1 MIASLRLG
9 SILFSLSC
17 FFSLAI
23 YSLVVVIGFGFDCC
37 WICVVW
43 VLAVFLHFLLLIGC
57 FLDAWIISILFV
69 VNSFSYLSAGSRY
82 WFVVLGSFGSRSF
95 LRLLLYSSLMP
106 TRGSIAM
113 SSRPSKRSHVDSSL
127 PVAPDETKLGYFAA
141 LSDGLF
147 STISRP
153 SAGSFEIGCI
163 FSGLSTTQIGQFS
176 NALSNVKDREH
187 STVSALSGVL
197 AGLPVLSTSLVGA
210 TVAYGNTQAT
220 HCMCGYIA
228 TYQLVQLAEN
238 ATSTPPNVY
247 LDLQRVDHFELL
259 LTFIRDHPSDLMS
272 VAARE
277 RWAEVG
283 AALAAAR
290 DVILCGGNWRLPERL
305 WGEASDFTD
314 LPGIG
319 VVVLSDGARG
329 RLFQSSFSIW
339 MTSGP
344 KNLVS
349 ILESLVDSF
358 YCCSFQSGSF
368 LCCDDPSFDQ

>member
-43 VLAVFLHFLLLIGC
+43 VIAVFLHFLLLIGC

-82 WFVVLGSFGSRSF
+82 WLVVLGSFGSRSF

-113 SSRPSKRSHVDSSL
+113 SSRPSKRSHVDPSL
-127 PVAPDETKLGYFAA
+127 PVAPDEAKLGYFAA

-210 TVAYGNTQAT
+210 TVAYGNTR
-220 HCMCGYIA
+220 
-228 TYQLVQLAEN
+228 
-238 ATSTPPNVY
+238 SNVERIVSSI
-247 LDLQRVDHFELL
+247 DDRIDARLQSSRDSIFELIAAQNAHL
-259 LTFIRDHPSDLMS
+259 SVFTAAITRQLDGMQLSLGR
-272 VAARE
+272 VAAP
-277 RWAEVG
+277 A
-283 AALAAAR
+283 
-290 DVILCGGNWRLPERL
+290 
-305 WGEASDFTD
+305 
-314 LPGIG
+314 
-319 VVVLSDGARG
+319 VVV
-329 RLFQSSFSIW
+329 
-339 MTSGP
+339 
-344 KNLVS
+344 
-349 ILESLVDSF
+349 DSATADIVM
-358 YCCSFQSGSF
+358 GNVV
-368 LCCDDPSFDQ
+368 